1 MAGIDRVS
9 DIGIEA
15 KDNPIVMIYAN
26 HRGRKAIDALWSGMH
41 WTTDD
46 IFRTMH
52 DDNWLFA
59 HVMVTGIPERF
70 SKGKPVSD
78 AQPDALSFLVA
89 LALSARSRK
98 LRVFHYTGEFGEQPK
113 ISVYRG
119 ARAPWHKELRIDP
132 GRRVVLAPTSGAHQ
146 ERSNER
152 SHPARPDPVTKNGH
166 QK

>member
-1 MAGIDRVS
+1 VIKPTKIVPIKMADIDRVS
-9 DIGIEA
+9 DIGVEA

-119 ARAPWHKELRIDP
+119 AAGALAQGTPDRSRSP
-132 GRRVVLAPTSGAHQ
+132 GCSG
-146 ERSNER
+146 SNER
-152 SHPARPDPVTKNGH
+152 SAPGAV
-166 QK
+166 Q